1 MLGFVEEVD
10 EDELTRRWVQAPP
23 TVELSPAL
31 SVARQDTMLT
41 SAQTVQPKLNLPD
54 LSKPLI
60 YDLYDFQPQSSEI
73 PIHDLNLLFPNC
85 PDSDKDSLQYLSNIQ
100 REIFETYKLPMNS
113 IHSAQSIL
121 FFKNTLQANDLV
133 LNTLRFGYRPG

>member
-73 PIHDLNLLFPNC
+73 PINDLNLLFKMPPFQFINEC
-85 PDSDKDSLQYLSNIQ
+85 SVSC
-100 REIFETYKLPMNS
+100 FETENCQNIFRLCKTGFASL
-113 IHSAQSIL
+113 
-121 FFKNTLQANDLV
+121 
-133 LNTLRFGYRPG
+133 